1 MKSVMCASWL
11 VFWSVGAALATEPN
25 VSTGTA
31 RSALPEL
38 PRPAAADAALANSRD
53 RVQGVLA
60 SAASGFD
67 GATAS
72 LPVVALGAKFPTA
85 PAAAPQSAL
94 LPARA
99 PRYDARVAAAQ
110 RALDAVRRAE
120 GLPGIRADG
129 FFGLDTQ
136 RAVLGFQ
143 IIHGLPATG
152 DIDAATSAALLA
164 LSRARQEPSPEASH
178 RPAATRPPAPAAAP
192 PEPPLA
198 AVSPP
203 PSILRPSRDPRY
215 DPLVATI
222 QLELDAV
229 RRAEGLSGIRPDGF
243 FGPGTG
249 RAVYGFQKIHGLPAT
264 GMIDAATQS
273 ELLRRYQ
280 EITGLPATG
289 TANLATDRALA
300 VARGRTAPDYPGR
313 YFSGPDSDFT
323 PDRRERTI
331 HGVLATVYTPYLDLS
346 AAQLR
351 REGPPIDRFTHAIC
365 TLERFLAGRCPYVS
379 VAIDRSLDVPDGT
392 PLLIPGIDDIAGRH
406 ILFRIVDTGAVR
418 LFHGTGHID
427 VATDSNEYGG
437 LGSRITGREFT
448 LILPEGLHPRRP

>member
-11 VFWSVGAALATEPN
+11 VFGSVGAALAAEPN

-31 RSALPEL
+31 RSALPAL
-38 PRPAAADAALANSRD
+38 PRPAAADAELANSRD

-67 GATAS
+67 GAATS
-72 LPVVALGAKFPTA
+72 LPVVALGAVVPT
-85 PAAAPQSAL
+85 AAAPTPPSPL

-99 PRYDARVAAAQ
+99 PRYDPRVAAAQ
-110 RALDAVRRAE
+110 RALDAARRSE

-129 FFGLDTQ
+129 FFGVDTQ

-164 LSRARQEPSPEASH
+164 LSRTGQRPS
-178 RPAATRPPAPAAAP
+178 AAVSARPPKARASAP
-192 PEPPLA
+192 PQTALPTASILQPSREPHYDPLA
-198 AVSPP
+198 AT
-203 PSILRPSRDPRY
+203 L
-215 DPLVATI
+215 

-229 RRAEGLSGIRPDGF
+229 RRAEGLPGIRADGF
-243 FGPGTG
+243 FGPGTQ
-249 RAVYGFQKIHGLPAT
+249 RAVYGFQKLHDLPAT
-264 GMIDAATQS
+264 GRIDAATQS
-273 ELLRRYQ
+273 ALLLRYQ
-280 EITGLPATG
+280 QISGLPSTG
-289 TANLATDRALA
+289 TSDLATERALA
-300 VARGRTAPDYPGR
+300 VARGRAAPDYPGR
-313 YFSGPDSDFT
+313 YFSGPDSDFL

-365 TLERFLAGRCPYVS
+365 TLERFLADRCPYVS

-392 PLLIPGIDDIAGRH
+392 PLLIPGIDRIAGRH